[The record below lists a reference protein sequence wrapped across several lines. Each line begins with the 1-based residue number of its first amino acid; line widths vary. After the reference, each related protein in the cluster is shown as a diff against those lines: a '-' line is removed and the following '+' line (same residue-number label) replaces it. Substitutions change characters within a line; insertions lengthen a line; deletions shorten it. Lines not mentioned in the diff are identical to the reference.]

1 MSSLVHYM
9 ANSAIWG
16 GGGGG
21 GGLNDLID
29 TAERQWLELAE
40 TMEILRVKDSC

>member
-9 ANSAIWG
+9 ANSAIW
-16 GGGGG
+16 GG